1 IPRRWRSEAPRLVKL
16 VNSPPNKTEY
26 RAVLI
31 FILIAAVFVALR
43 FWRLTSYGLWFDET
57 FSLHAARLGSTELL
71 KFVARDIVHPP
82 LFYVALKGWITIGGE
97 SLLWLKLF
105 PLITSILSIIPF
117 VLLSRELRLKTSELN
132 LSFFLFAV
140 NPFLIY
146 YAQELRMYSLLLCL
160 VLWSLTLFLYFL
172 NRHSK
177 FPYLLLVV
185 NLLLIYTHYFGWFV
199 VFAEFCY
206 VLVRRRDRLNYFLI
220 LVLALGACYVP
231 WALVVREA
239 LIERRGLGENLNW
252 LSRPGLSELVW
263 YYATLNGNLLLRR
276 TTALGFV
283 LFATPVVVWI
293 YRRWQSDDDFKLDF
307 LLTFA
312 FLPAALAFIAS
323 YVLPQ
328 SIWGER
334 YLIVASVAYL
344 ILVSSAALRL
354 PLTQLRTIAVVLMIC
369 WAGVS
374 CYRNAMHARDR
385 INWYELA
392 QTMTNVEPHNS
403 KVTVYTD
410 AEFVAS
416 PIRFS
421 LTSLGE
427 QRFEVIA
434 GNDMFG
440 RPTRDILEDASNDDH
455 FWMAYRPGE
464 QSSQSPQ
471 EFLRARG
478 CTIDS
483 EFNVSAL
490 TQKVIYFPVICPR

>member
-1 IPRRWRSEAPRLVKL
+1 MNL
-16 VNSPPNKTEY
+16 VNSPPNKTQY
-26 RAVLI
+26 RPVII
-31 FILIAAVFVALR
+31 FILITAVFVALR
-43 FWRLTSYGLWFDET
+43 LWRLTSYGLWFDET

-71 KFVARDIVHPP
+71 KFVATDIVHPP
-82 LFYVALKGWITIGGE
+82 LFYLLLKGWITIGGDT
-97 SLLWLKLF
+97 LLWLKLF
-105 PLITSILSIIPF
+105 PLIVSIFSIVPF
-117 VLLSRELRLKTSELN
+117 LLLSKELGLKTSERN
-132 LSFFLFAV
+132 LSFFLMAV

-146 YAQELRMYSLLLCL
+146 YAQELRMYSLLLFL

-172 NRHSK
+172 NRGSSK
-177 FPYLLLVV
+177 FPYLLLAV

-199 VFAEFCY
+199 VFGEFCY
-206 VLVRRRDRLNYFLI
+206 VLFRRRDRLSYFLM
-220 LVLALGACYVP
+220 LVVALAVCYVP

-283 LFATPVVVWI
+283 LFASPVVVWI
-293 YRRWQSDDDFKLDF
+293 YNWWRSRSRRDDAFTLEF
-307 LLTFA
+307 LLTFS

-323 YVLPQ
+323 YLLPQ

-334 YLIVASVAYL
+334 YLIVASVPYL
-344 ILVSSAALRL
+344 ILVASAALRL
-354 PLTQLRTIAVVLMIC
+354 PSIHLRTIAVVLMIC
-369 WAGVS
+369 WVGVS

-392 QTMTNVEPHNS
+392 ETMTRFEPSNS
-403 KVTVYTD
+403 KVTVYAE

-416 PIRFS
+416 PLRFS
-421 LTSLGE
+421 LASLGE

-440 RPTRDILEDASNDDH
+440 RPTRNILDVASNDDR

-464 QSSQSPQ
+464 RSSQSPQ

-490 TQKVIYFPVICPR
+490 TQKVIYFPVVCPR